1 MNTLELQMV
10 SVLKKLREEFGAE
23 TVKGEF
29 EVEGTRIAEAMRF
42 KDVASAAG
50 IGITIKL
57 GGGEAIRDMYDCQ
70 LLGVKRVVAPMI
82 ESAFAMQRFLGAAT
96 KIFKTGDGEAVD
108 LVVNVES
115 ITGIRAFQEMVA
127 HPMASSLDGVVV
139 GRGDV
144 AGSLGRDVSYVD
156 SEEICELTRG
166 VMLAAKA
173 RGWDTTIG
181 GGVTADSLPFFRSL
195 PEGTLDRYDVRKII
209 FGCPAGLGPRAA
221 EGLNEAVRFEL
232 LWLQNKRNYYQH
244 IAGENRERLALL
256 EARFN

>member
-23 TVKGEF
+23 TVKAEF
-29 EVEGTRIAEAMRF
+29 EVEGMRMAEAMRL
-42 KDVASAAG
+42 KDVADAAG

-70 LLGVKRVVAPMI
+70 LLGVQRVVAPMI
-82 ESAFAMQRFLGAAT
+82 ESAYAMQRFLGAAT
-96 KIFKTGDGEAVD
+96 KIFKTGDGESVD

-115 ITGIRAFQEMVA
+115 ITSIQALPEMVQ
-127 HPMASSLDGVVV
+127 HPVASSLDGVVV

-144 AGSLGRDVSYVD
+144 AGSLGRD
-156 SEEICELTRG
+156 
-166 VMLAAKA
+166 A
-173 RGWDTTIG
+173 
-181 GGVTADSLPFFRSL
+181 SLPFFRSL
-195 PEGTLDRYDVRKII
+195 PEGSLDRYDVRKII

-221 EGLNEAVRFEL
+221 EGLAEAVRFEM

-244 IAGENRERLALL
+244 TVGENRERLELL
-256 EARFN
+256 EARFK